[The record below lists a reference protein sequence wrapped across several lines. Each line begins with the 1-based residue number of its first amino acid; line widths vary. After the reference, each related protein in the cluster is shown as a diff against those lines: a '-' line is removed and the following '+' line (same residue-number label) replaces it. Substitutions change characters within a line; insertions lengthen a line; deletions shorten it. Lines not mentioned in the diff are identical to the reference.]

1 MSTSQKIGLISDTHS
16 YLPQAV
22 GSIFKAVDVIIHAGD
37 VGSQNVLKSL
47 EKIAPVTAVRG
58 NCDTGLVGAFLEDV
72 EFLSIMGHE
81 IAVMHKLS
89 QVQQA
94 LRNPFKGVVVFGHT
108 HNPEIFKNPG
118 ILYVNPGSPSQP
130 RGLDHG
136 TVAILTLKTA
146 TSPEVSFHKVA
157 FD

>member
-1 MSTSQKIGLISDTHS
+1 MSASQKIGLISDTHNH
-16 YLPQAV
+16 LPKDV
-22 GSIFKAVDVIIHAGD
+22 GSIFKTVDAIIHAGD
-37 VGSQNVLKSL
+37 VGSQSVLKTL

-58 NCDTGLVGAFLEDV
+58 NCDTGLVAAFLEDV
-72 EFLSIMGHE
+72 EFLNIMGHQ

-89 QVQQA
+89 QVQKA
-94 LRNPFKGVVVFGHT
+94 LSAPFKGVVVFGHS

-146 TSPEVSFHKVA
+146 APPEVSFHKVA